1 MRSIREGFL
10 EAVSWRTEAVVGVV
24 SLTIF
29 CGRQQ
34 PQNALSSPCVSYREK
49 GSLAH
54 NLQVTQQQAEELR
67 QELEKL
73 QAAQEDLRRQHTQLE
88 DKQEDTV
95 QEGARAR
102 RELER
107 RWVPAHRGSFSAPL
121 GNVCIIFS
129 RLLAVVWGRH
139 HL

>member
-1 MRSIREGFL
+1 M
-10 EAVSWRTEAVVGVV
+10 
-24 SLTIF
+24 
-29 CGRQQ
+29 
-34 PQNALSSPCVSYREK
+34 PSPLLVSYREK

-54 NLQVTQQQAEELR
+54 NLHVTQQQAEELR

-107 RWVPAHRGSFSAPL
+107 RCAPAHRGSFSAPL
-121 GNVCIIFS
+121 GNVLIMFS
-129 RLLAVVWGRH
+129 RLLAVVWGQQ